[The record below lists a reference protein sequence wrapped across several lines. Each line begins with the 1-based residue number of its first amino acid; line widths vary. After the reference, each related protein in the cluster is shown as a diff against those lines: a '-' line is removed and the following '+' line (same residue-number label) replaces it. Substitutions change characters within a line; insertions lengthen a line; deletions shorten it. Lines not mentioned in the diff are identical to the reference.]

1 MKNKKLYVELRSQFH
16 RDNHVFF
23 ILAIA
28 GSLLSGTLG
37 LGVSWL
43 TGELIDTASGN
54 GRWSIG
60 ELLVISLF
68 ITLFFLAASYLTYY
82 AKPGYIRKAMQNYK
96 ETVFGKLL
104 DKNIMSF
111 RSESTATYL
120 SALTN
125 DCTSIEANYLDKEFM
140 FIYRVTSFVTS
151 LAMMIYYS
159 PLLTLIAVSVTL
171 LPLLVS
177 LASGKKLS
185 KEEVTVS
192 DRNKSFTATVAD
204 CLNGF
209 SVVKSF
215 RAEKPLSELFSA
227 ENTKLENSKC
237 SRSRLQLMISTLGQL
252 SGLIAQVGVF
262 FAGAYLALSGK
273 GITAG
278 TVMIFVN
285 LMNFVVAPVSEFPGL
300 LAARKASEALIDK
313 IAGSLEASSYTGGDS
328 ELTKLEKGISVKD
341 VSFGYEDGKEVLH
354 DVSCDFEAGK
364 SYAIVGASGSG
375 KSTLLKLIMSGACG
389 AEYSGSISWDDTDLK
404 DSSSDSFFDQ
414 VASIDQ
420 NVFVFNSSIKDN
432 ITMFRDFPEEE
443 VNEAIRR
450 SNLKELIE
458 ERGTGY
464 LCGESGKALSGGEKQ
479 RISIARSLLKK
490 SSVLVADE
498 ITAALDPKTAH
509 KVSSDILDLKG
520 MTRIVVT
527 HSLEESLMRRYDKI
541 LVMRD
546 GRIEEQGTFDEL
558 MAKKNY
564 FHALFM
570 VTEEPVPEK
579 QAAA

>member
-1 MKNKKLYVELRSQFH
+1 MTNKNIYVELKSQFH

-23 ILAIA
+23 ILTLVGAFF
-28 GSLLSGTLG
+28 SGFLG
-37 LGVSWL
+37 LGISWL

-60 ELLVISLF
+60 ELLVISLV
-68 ITLFFLAASYLTYY
+68 IAAFFLFASYLTYY
-82 AKPGYIRKAMQNYK
+82 AKPRYIRKAMQNYK
-96 ETVFGKLL
+96 ETLFSRLT
-104 DKNIMSF
+104 DKNITSF

-125 DCTSIEANYLDKEFM
+125 DSVSIETNYLDKEFW
-140 FIYRVTSFVTS
+140 FIYRVTSFITS
-151 LAMMIYYS
+151 LAMMIFYS
-159 PLLTLIAVSVTL
+159 PLLTLIAVGVTL
-171 LPLLVS
+171 LPLVVS
-177 LASGKKLS
+177 LISGKKLS
-185 KEEVTVS
+185 REEIAVS
-192 DRNKSFTATVAD
+192 NRNKSFTATVSD

-209 SVVKSF
+209 SVVKAF
-215 RAEKPLSELFSA
+215 RAEKPVTELFSA
-227 ENTKLENSKC
+227 ENAKLENSKFT
-237 SRSRLQLMISTLGQL
+237 RNRLQIFISTLGQL
-252 SGLIAQVGVF
+252 AGMIAQVSVF

-285 LMNFVVAPVSEFPGL
+285 LMNFVVAPVAELPGL
-300 LAARKASEALIDK
+300 LAARKASRALIDK
-313 IAGSLEASSYTGGDS
+313 IAKSLEESTSVEDGS
-328 ELTKLEKGISVKD
+328 ELPALEKAISVKD
-341 VSFGYEDGKEVLH
+341 VSFSYEEGKEVLH
-354 DVSCDFEAGK
+354 DVSFDFEAGK

-375 KSTLLKLIMSGACG
+375 KSTLLNLIMSGACG
-389 AEYSGSISWDDTDLK
+389 ADYSGSISWDGLELK

-414 VASIDQ
+414 VSSIDQ

-443 VNEAIRR
+443 VSEAIRR

-458 ERGTGY
+458 ERGSGY

-479 RISIARSLLKK
+479 RISIARSLLKR

-498 ITAALDPKTAH
+498 ITAALDPQTAY
-509 KVSSDILDLKG
+509 KVSSDILDLTG
-520 MTRIVVT
+520 LTRIVVT
-527 HSLEESLMRRYDKI
+527 HSLEERLMRRYDKI

-558 MAKKNY
+558 MAMKRY

-570 VTEEPVPEK
+570 VKV
-579 QAAA
+579 

>member
-1 MKNKKLYVELRSQFH
+1 MTNKNIYVELKSQFH

-23 ILAIA
+23 ILTLVGAFF
-28 GSLLSGTLG
+28 SGFLG
-37 LGVSWL
+37 LGISWL

-60 ELLVISLF
+60 ELLVISLV
-68 ITLFFLAASYLTYY
+68 IAAFFLFASYLTYY
-82 AKPGYIRKAMQNYK
+82 AKPRYIRKAMQNYK
-96 ETVFGKLL
+96 ETLFSRLT
-104 DKNIMSF
+104 DKNITSF

-125 DCTSIEANYLDKEFM
+125 DSVSIETNYLDKEFW
-140 FIYRVTSFVTS
+140 FIYRVTSFITS
-151 LAMMIYYS
+151 LAMMIFYS
-159 PLLTLIAVSVTL
+159 PLLTLIAVGVTL
-171 LPLLVS
+171 LPLVVS
-177 LASGKKLS
+177 LISGKKLS
-185 KEEVTVS
+185 REEIAVS
-192 DRNKSFTATVAD
+192 NRNKSFTATVSD

-209 SVVKSF
+209 SVVKAF
-215 RAEKPLSELFSA
+215 RAEKPVTELFSA
-227 ENTKLENSKC
+227 ENAKLENSKFT
-237 SRSRLQLMISTLGQL
+237 RNRLQIFISTLGQL
-252 SGLIAQVGVF
+252 AGMIAQVSVF

-285 LMNFVVAPVSEFPGL
+285 LMNFVVAPVADLPGL
-300 LAARKASEALIDK
+300 LAARKASRALIDK
-313 IAGSLEASSYTGGDS
+313 IAKSLEESTSVEGGS
-328 ELTKLEKGISVKD
+328 ELPALEKAISVKD
-341 VSFGYEDGKEVLH
+341 VSFSYEEGKEVLH
-354 DVSCDFEAGK
+354 DVSFDFEAGK

-375 KSTLLKLIMSGACG
+375 KSTLLNLIMSGACG
-389 AEYSGSISWDDTDLK
+389 ADYSGSISWDGLELK

-414 VASIDQ
+414 VSSIDQ

-443 VNEAIRR
+443 VSEAIRR

-458 ERGTGY
+458 ERGSGY

-479 RISIARSLLKK
+479 RISIARSLLKR

-498 ITAALDPKTAH
+498 ITAALDPQTAY
-509 KVSSDILDLKG
+509 KVSSDILDLTG
-520 MTRIVVT
+520 LTRIVVT
-527 HSLEESLMRRYDKI
+527 HSLEERLMRRYDKI

-558 MAKKNY
+558 MAMKRY

-570 VTEEPVPEK
+570 VKV
-579 QAAA
+579 

>member
-1 MKNKKLYVELRSQFH
+1 MKNKELYVELKSQFH
-16 RDNHVFF
+16 RDNHVNF
-23 ILAIA
+23 ILSAA
-28 GSLLSGTLG
+28 GSFLSGTLG

-43 TGELIDTASGN
+43 TGELIDCASGN
-54 GRWSIG
+54 GRFSIG
-60 ELLVISLF
+60 GLLIISLF
-68 ITLFFLAASYLTYY
+68 IALFFLTASYVTYY
-82 AKPGYIRKAMQNYK
+82 AKPRYIRKAMQNYK
-96 ETVFGKLL
+96 EALFGKLL

-125 DCTSIEANYLDKEFM
+125 DCASIEANYLDKEFM
-140 FIYRVTSFVTS
+140 FIFRVTSFVSS

-159 PLLTLIAVSVTL
+159 PFLTLIAVGVTF

-177 LASGKKLS
+177 LSSGKKMS
-185 KEEVTVS
+185 KAEVTVS
-192 DRNKSFTATVAD
+192 DRNKSFTAAVTD

-209 SVVKSF
+209 SVIKSF
-215 RAEKPLSELFSA
+215 RAEKPVSDLFSS
-227 ENTKLENSKC
+227 ENTKLENSKYN
-237 SRSRLQLMISTLGQL
+237 RTRLQIFISTLGQL
-252 SGLIAQVGVF
+252 SGLIAQVSVF

-285 LMNFVVAPVSEFPGL
+285 LMNFVVAPVAELPGL
-300 LAARKASEALIDK
+300 LAARKASRALMDK
-313 IAGSLEASSYTGGDS
+313 IANSLEISTFAAGDT
-328 ELTKLEKGISVKD
+328 ELCTLEREISVKD
-341 VSFGYEDGKEVLH
+341 VSFAYEDGKEVLH
-354 DVSCDFEAGK
+354 DVSVDFEAGK

-375 KSTLLKLIMSGACG
+375 KSTLLNLIMSGSCG
-389 AEYSGSISWDDTDLK
+389 AEYSGSIKWDDVELK

-414 VASIDQ
+414 VSSIDQ

-432 ITMFRDFPEEE
+432 ITMFRDFPDED

-450 SNLKELIE
+450 SNLNELIG
-458 ERGTGY
+458 ERGTG
-464 LCGESGKALSGGEKQ
+464 LMCGESGKALSGGEKQ
-479 RISIARSLLKK
+479 RISIARSLLKR

-498 ITAALDPKTAH
+498 ITAALDPQTAH

-520 MTRIVVT
+520 ITRIVVT

-558 MAKKNY
+558 MAMKKY

-570 VTEEPVPEK
+570 VAV
-579 QAAA
+579 

>member
-1 MKNKKLYVELRSQFH
+1 MKTKNLYVELKSQFH

-23 ILAIA
+23 TLSVI

-37 LGVSWL
+37 MGVSWL

-54 GRWSIG
+54 GRLNIG
-60 ELLVISLF
+60 QLLIISLL
-68 ITLFFLAASYLTYY
+68 IAAFFLFASFLTYY
-82 AKPGYIRKAMQNYK
+82 AKPRYIRKAMQNYK
-96 ETVFGKLL
+96 ETLFTKLTE
-104 DKNIMSF
+104 KNIMSF
-111 RSESTATYL
+111 RSESTSTYL

-125 DCTSIEANYLDKEFM
+125 DCASIETNYLDKEFWL
-140 FIYRVTSFVTS
+140 IYRIVSFVTS
-151 LAMMIYYS
+151 LSMMIYYS
-159 PLLTLIAVSVTL
+159 PLLTIIAVGVTL
-171 LPLLVS
+171 LPLVVS
-177 LASGKKLS
+177 LASGKKLA
-185 KEEVTVS
+185 KEEVEVS
-192 DRNKSFTATVAD
+192 DRNKSFTATVTD

-215 RAEKPLSELFSA
+215 RAEKPVTGLSDENSKL
-227 ENTKLENSKC
+227 ENTKF
-237 SRSRLQLMISTLGQL
+237 SRTSLQILINTLAQFAGM
-252 SGLIAQVGVF
+252 IAQISVF

-285 LMNFVVAPVSEFPGL
+285 LMNFVVAPVAELPGL
-300 LAARKASEALIDK
+300 LAARKASKALIEK
-313 IAGSLEASSYTGGDS
+313 VAKSLGESTCAGGES
-328 ELTKLEKGISVKD
+328 ELAALEKGISVKD
-341 VSFGYEDGKEVLH
+341 VSFSYEEGKEVLH
-354 DVSCDFEAGK
+354 DVSFDFEAGK

-375 KSTLLKLIMSGACG
+375 KSTLLSLIMSGACG
-389 AEYSGSISWDDTDLK
+389 ADYIGSIKWDDTELK

-414 VASIDQ
+414 VSSIDQ

-443 VNEAIRR
+443 LSDAIRR
-450 SNLKELIE
+450 SNLKELIAAK
-458 ERGTGY
+458 GNGY

-498 ITAALDPKTAH
+498 ITAALDSQTAH
-509 KVSSDILDLKG
+509 KVSSDILDLNG
-520 MTRIVVT
+520 ITRIVVT

-558 MAKKNY
+558 MAMKKY

-570 VTEEPVPEK
+570 VKV
-579 QAAA
+579 

>member
-1 MKNKKLYVELRSQFH
+1 MTNKNIYVELKSQFH

-23 ILAIA
+23 ILTLVGAFF
-28 GSLLSGTLG
+28 SGFLG
-37 LGVSWL
+37 LGISWL

-60 ELLVISLF
+60 ELLVISLV
-68 ITLFFLAASYLTYY
+68 IATFFLFASYLTYY
-82 AKPGYIRKAMQNYK
+82 AKPRYIRKAMQNYK
-96 ETVFGKLL
+96 ETLFSRLT
-104 DKNIMSF
+104 DKNITSF

-125 DCTSIEANYLDKEFM
+125 DSVSIETNYLDKEFW
-140 FIYRVTSFVTS
+140 FIYRVTSFITS
-151 LAMMIYYS
+151 LAMMIFYS
-159 PLLTLIAVSVTL
+159 PLLTLIAVGVTL
-171 LPLLVS
+171 LPLVVS
-177 LASGKKLS
+177 LLSGKKLS
-185 KEEVTVS
+185 REEIAVS
-192 DRNKSFTATVAD
+192 NRNKSFTATVSD

-209 SVVKSF
+209 SVVKAF
-215 RAEKPLSELFSA
+215 RAEKPVTELFSA
-227 ENTKLENSKC
+227 ENAKLENSKFT
-237 SRSRLQLMISTLGQL
+237 RNRLQIFISTLGQL
-252 SGLIAQVGVF
+252 AGMIAQVSVF

-285 LMNFVVAPVSEFPGL
+285 LMNFVVAPVAELPGL
-300 LAARKASEALIDK
+300 LAARKASRALIDK
-313 IAGSLEASSYTGGDS
+313 IAKSLEESTSVEGGS
-328 ELTKLEKGISVKD
+328 ELPALEKAISVKD
-341 VSFGYEDGKEVLH
+341 VSFSYEEGKEVLH
-354 DVSCDFEAGK
+354 DVSFDFEAGK

-375 KSTLLKLIMSGACG
+375 KSTLLNLIMSGACG
-389 AEYSGSISWDDTDLK
+389 ADYSGSISWDGLELK

-414 VASIDQ
+414 VSSIDQ

-443 VNEAIRR
+443 VSEAIRR

-458 ERGTGY
+458 ERGSGY

-479 RISIARSLLKK
+479 RISIARSLLKR

-498 ITAALDPKTAH
+498 ITAALDPQTAY
-509 KVSSDILDLKG
+509 KVSSDILDLTG
-520 MTRIVVT
+520 LTRIVVT
-527 HSLEESLMRRYDKI
+527 HSLEERLMRRYDKI

-558 MAKKNY
+558 MAMKRY

-570 VTEEPVPEK
+570 VKV
-579 QAAA
+579 

>member
-1 MKNKKLYVELRSQFH
+1 MKHKNLYVELRNQFH

-23 ILAIA
+23 ILALA
-28 GSLLSGTLG
+28 GALLSGFLG
-37 LGVSWL
+37 IGVSWL

-60 ELLVISLF
+60 ELLVISL
-68 ITLFFLAASYLTYY
+68 IIAAFFLFASYLTYY
-82 AKPGYIRKAMQNYK
+82 AKPRYIRKAMRNYK
-96 ETVFGKLL
+96 ETLFSKLTE
-104 DKNIMSF
+104 KNIMSF

-125 DCTSIEANYLDKEFM
+125 DSVSIETNYLDKEFM
-140 FIYRVTSFVTS
+140 FIYRITSFVTS
-151 LAMMIYYS
+151 LSMMIFYS
-159 PLLTLIAVSVTL
+159 PLLTLIAVGVTL
-171 LPLLVS
+171 LPLVVS
-177 LASGKKLS
+177 LMSGKKLS
-185 KEEVTVS
+185 REEIAVS
-192 DRNKSFTATVAD
+192 NMNKSFTATVSD

-209 SVVKSF
+209 SVVKAF
-215 RAEKPLSELFSA
+215 RAEKPVSELFST
-227 ENTKLENSKC
+227 ENAKLENSKF
-237 SRSRLQLMISTLGQL
+237 SRNRLQIFISTLGQL
-252 SGLIAQVGVF
+252 AGMIAQVSVF

-285 LMNFVVAPVSEFPGL
+285 LMNFVVAPVAELPGL
-300 LAARKASEALIDK
+300 LAARKASRALIDK
-313 IAGSLEASSYTGGDS
+313 IARSLEESSSTGGES
-328 ELTKLEKGISVKD
+328 ELPALENAISVRD
-341 VSFGYEDGKEVLH
+341 VSFSYEEGKEVLH
-354 DVSCDFEAGK
+354 DVSFDFEAGK

-375 KSTLLKLIMSGACG
+375 KSTLLNLLMSGACG
-389 AEYSGSISWDDTDLK
+389 AEYSGNIYWDNLDLK

-414 VASIDQ
+414 VSSIDQ

-443 VNEAIRR
+443 VSEAIRR

-458 ERGTGY
+458 ERGSGY

-479 RISIARSLLKK
+479 RISIARSLLKR

-498 ITAALDPKTAH
+498 ITAALDPQTAH

-520 MTRIVVT
+520 LTRIVVT

-558 MAKKNY
+558 MALKKY

-570 VTEEPVPEK
+570 VKV
-579 QAAA
+579 

>member
-1 MKNKKLYVELRSQFH
+1 MTNKNIYVELKSQFH

-23 ILAIA
+23 ILTLVGAFF
-28 GSLLSGTLG
+28 SGFLG
-37 LGVSWL
+37 LGISWL

-60 ELLVISLF
+60 ELLVISLV
-68 ITLFFLAASYLTYY
+68 IAAFFLFASYLTYY
-82 AKPGYIRKAMQNYK
+82 AKPRYIRKAMQNYK
-96 ETVFGKLL
+96 ETLFSRLT
-104 DKNIMSF
+104 DKNITSF

-125 DCTSIEANYLDKEFM
+125 DSVSIETNYLDKEFW
-140 FIYRVTSFVTS
+140 FIYRVTSFITS
-151 LAMMIYYS
+151 LAMMIFYS
-159 PLLTLIAVSVTL
+159 PLLTLIAVGVTL
-171 LPLLVS
+171 LPLVVS
-177 LASGKKLS
+177 LLSGKKLS
-185 KEEVTVS
+185 REEIAVS
-192 DRNKSFTATVAD
+192 NRNKSFTATVSD

-209 SVVKSF
+209 SVVKAF
-215 RAEKPLSELFSA
+215 RAEKPVTELFSA
-227 ENTKLENSKC
+227 ENAKLENSKFT
-237 SRSRLQLMISTLGQL
+237 RNRLQIFISTLGQL
-252 SGLIAQVGVF
+252 AGMIAQVSVF

-285 LMNFVVAPVSEFPGL
+285 LMNFVVAPVAELPGL
-300 LAARKASEALIDK
+300 LAARKASRALIDK
-313 IAGSLEASSYTGGDS
+313 IAKSLEESTSVEGGS
-328 ELTKLEKGISVKD
+328 ELPALEKAISVKD
-341 VSFGYEDGKEVLH
+341 VSFSYEEGKEVLH
-354 DVSCDFEAGK
+354 DVSFDFEAGK

-375 KSTLLKLIMSGACG
+375 KSTLLNLIMSGACG
-389 AEYSGSISWDDTDLK
+389 ADYSGSISWDGLELK

-414 VASIDQ
+414 VSSIDQ

-443 VNEAIRR
+443 VSEAIRR

-458 ERGTGY
+458 ERGSGY

-479 RISIARSLLKK
+479 RISIARSLLKR

-498 ITAALDPKTAH
+498 ITAALDPQTAY
-509 KVSSDILDLKG
+509 KVSSDILDLTG
-520 MTRIVVT
+520 LTRIVVT
-527 HSLEESLMRRYDKI
+527 HSLEERLMRRYDKI

-558 MAKKNY
+558 MAMKRY

-570 VTEEPVPEK
+570 VKV
-579 QAAA
+579 